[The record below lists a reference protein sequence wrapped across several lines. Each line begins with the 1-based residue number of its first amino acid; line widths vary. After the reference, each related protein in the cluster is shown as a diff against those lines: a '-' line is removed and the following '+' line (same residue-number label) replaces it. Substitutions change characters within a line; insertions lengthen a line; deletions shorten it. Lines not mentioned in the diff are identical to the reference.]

1 MVKFVTVPAC
11 LCFWWMCFWVQKV
24 TKRSS
29 RWNWKVAVLHP
40 QLAELM
46 VPESLDA
53 SYHLPAGHPCMMR
66 AAFVNEVRAH
76 LTGLLL
82 MGGGWMQHLHLLCSG
97 SSQHL
102 AGPRR
107 LGKAAGQQ
115 PLFSPKRP
123 LKCLKS
129 WFRGSSLGGICLCSW
144 NRSSPLQLCTK
155 GVAFF
160 VKRHKVKVWGVC
172 CLQMLRNFY

>member
-1 MVKFVTVPAC
+1 MNVFLSTEGDKKEQQMELKSCCSPSTVGWADGAWEPWCFLPSAC
-11 LCFWWMCFWVQKV
+11 RTSMHDEGCICEWGA
-24 TKRSS
+24 SS
-29 RWNWKVAVLHP
+29 PDR
-40 QLAELM
+40 
-46 VPESLDA
+46 
-53 SYHLPAGHPCMMR
+53 
-66 AAFVNEVRAH
+66 
-76 LTGLLL
+76 GLFL

-102 AGPRR
+102 AGPTR